1 MEDPHP
7 NSIVLR
13 GIFFI
18 KAYFVYVVLGL
29 IVVRGLY
36 RRYASPLRHIP
47 GPFIASC
54 TRGWKFWHVYRGH
67 VETNFIELHRKF
79 GPVVRSAPNEV
90 SFASTAAAKDIF
102 TSGKGFRKSD
112 FYWVF
117 PPPENPDIF
126 TEVREWK
133 HAQMKRFAVVPYSL
147 SSMQKLTPSIEETER
162 LLLQKIDRFTAS
174 PQAECDL
181 GDWLHWFAF
190 DVLGEVAF
198 SCSFGFLEKGMDVEG
213 AIKLI
218 DDMQWYDG
226 LIGQVPWL
234 HYILRLNPLKPY
246 VPFMGVSKPSL
257 ITRLAREEL
266 RKREQEGA
274 DLEVNQQDL
283 MGQLLKAHAGSPD
296 KFSKADVF
304 SVAHGAIFAGSD
316 STASTM
322 QSFFHLLLS
331 HPSVYTRV
339 VAEINEA
346 QNAGKLSPMVQYQEA
361 QDLPYFQACLKE
373 AMRIRPAVGLNI
385 ERVTPPQGTEIGG
398 ANYPGGTTC
407 AVNGWVLHRD
417 KARFGQDADVYR
429 PERWLEDN
437 AKDMERYLFQ
447 FGGGSHLCIGRNL
460 ALLEINKLLPQ
471 LLREYHF
478 KLVHPDRPLQYH
490 STFFVVQSGLKVF
503 VERRSDPKA

>member
-1 MEDPHP
+1 
-7 NSIVLR
+7 
-13 GIFFI
+13 
-18 KAYFVYVVLGL
+18 
-29 IVVRGLY
+29 
-36 RRYASPLRHIP
+36 
-47 GPFIASC
+47 
-54 TRGWKFWHVYRGH
+54 
-67 VETNFIELHRKF
+67 
-79 GPVVRSAPNEV
+79 
-90 SFASTAAAKDIF
+90 
-102 TSGKGFRKSD
+102 
-112 FYWVF
+112 
-117 PPPENPDIF
+117 
-126 TEVREWK
+126 
-133 HAQMKRFAVVPYSL
+133 
-147 SSMQKLTPSIEETER
+147 MQKLTPSIEEVER
-162 LLLQKIDRFTAS
+162 LLLRNIDRFTTS
-174 PQAECDL
+174 PQTGCDL

-198 SCSFGFLEKGMDVEG
+198 SRSFGFLEKGMDVEG

-226 LIGQVPWL
+226 LIGQVPWMN
-234 HYILRLNPLKPY
+234 YFLRLNPLKPY
-246 VPFMGVSKPSL
+246 IPFMGVSKPTL

-322 QSFFHLLLS
+322 QSFFHLILS
-331 HPSVYTRV
+331 HPPVYTRV
-339 VAEINEA
+339 VAEIIEA
-346 QNAGKLSPMVQYQEA
+346 QNAGKLSAMVQYQEA

-385 ERVTPPQGTEIGG
+385 ERVAPPQGTEVGG
-398 ANYPGGTTC
+398 TSYPGGTTC

-417 KARFGQDADVYR
+417 KARFGQDAESYR
-429 PERWLEDN
+429 PERWLEDR
-437 AKDMERYLFQ
+437 AKDMERHLFQ

-478 KLVHPDRPLQYH
+478 QLVHPDRPLQYH

-503 VERRSDPKA
+503 VERRGNPKA